1 MLIVEKIVKEE
12 HLEGFDTLEVRMRGT
27 ETEFSK
33 VLDFI
38 TVRSQNLSVK
48 GVSDCA
54 FIYKDD
60 KNYKVIYSMPA
71 TILFVGNKKFVSKA
85 HLEDFDKEKG
95 LLMCLAKANGISHLK
110 LKKMIKEAE
119 DQQEK
124 KEKEII

>member
-1 MLIVEKIVKEE
+1 MLIVDKIEKEE
-12 HLEGFDTLEVRMRGT
+12 HFEGLDSLELRMYGT
-27 ETEFSK
+27 EAEFSK

-38 TVRSQNLSVK
+38 AVRSKNLTVK
-48 GVSDCA
+48 GVNDYS
-54 FIYKDD
+54 FTYKDG

-119 DQQEK
+119 DQ
-124 KEKEII
+124 